1 MLAQHVHV
9 PQTFFFFFFFLIEYQ
24 RLSNLIV
31 SAVMSMVCCSYGDGD
46 GGGYGH
52 IAAAGRT
59 NLWREDRYFV
69 YMLDGMLERRGWCW
83 GGN

>member
-1 MLAQHVHV
+1 
-9 PQTFFFFFFFLIEYQ
+9 
-24 RLSNLIV
+24 
-31 SAVMSMVCCSYGDGD
+31 MSMVCCSYGDGD